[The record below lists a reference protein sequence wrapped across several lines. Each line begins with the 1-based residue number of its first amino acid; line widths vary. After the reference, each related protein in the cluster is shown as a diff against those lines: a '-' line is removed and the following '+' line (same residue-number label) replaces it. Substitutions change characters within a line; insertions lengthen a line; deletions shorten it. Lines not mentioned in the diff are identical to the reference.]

1 MEVET
6 LYFHFFF
13 RRRIVMLLEYKTL
26 LHMHWKIGIMKTR
39 GIRIGGI
46 YISLL
51 KPCAHKFLKVI
62 S

>member
-1 MEVET
+1 
-6 LYFHFFF
+6 
-13 RRRIVMLLEYKTL
+13 MLLEYKTL